1 MPKARGRDQGARRL
15 AWEVLWRTYRDG
27 AYPDL
32 LLASRLGRG
41 GDLPDPDRRLAS
53 ELVFGTIRW
62 QGTLDRALSRV
73 SARPLDGIH
82 PKLLILLRIGAY
94 QILFLDRIPARA
106 AINESVELAR
116 SIGLAHAVSFVNAVL
131 REVHRQGPVLT
142 EVDPALPVA
151 ERIAQESSHPL
162 WMVEYWMAQWGEME
176 ARALCR
182 ANNEV
187 PPLSVRTNTLK
198 ITREG
203 LSEAL
208 RTEGVECVPTPYSP
222 EGLRLMHVPR
232 PLFELRSFRRGE
244 FQVQDE
250 AAQLISHW
258 LHVTPGQRI
267 LDACAAPGGKGTHL
281 GQLTGQ
287 GAQVVSVDLH
297 RGRLRMIAR
306 ECRRLG
312 ITSVEALCADLQGP
326 PPLALESFDRILLDA
341 PCTGL
346 GVIRRHPDTKWR
358 RGPGDVHRMA
368 SIQKTLMKAL
378 LPLLKE
384 GGIILYSVCTH
395 TREESQEVL
404 EWILQEVK
412 GFRLLLTPDG
422 LPEHAHHLV
431 GRDGVFRTFPHRHAM
446 DGFTAFRLQRS

>member
-1 MPKARGRDQGARRL
+1 MPKAGRRDQGGRHL
-15 AWEVLWRTYRDG
+15 AWEVLWRTHKDG

-32 LLASRLGRG
+32 LLASRLRRG
-41 GDLPDPDRRLAS
+41 GDLPEPDRRLAS

-73 SARPLDGIH
+73 STRPLDGID
-82 PKLLILLRIGAY
+82 PKLLTLLRMGAY
-94 QILFLDRIPARA
+94 QILFLNRIPARA
-106 AINESVELAR
+106 AINESVELTR
-116 SIGLAHAVSFVNAVL
+116 SMGLTHAISFVNAVL
-131 REVHRQGPVLT
+131 RELHRQGHVLT
-142 EVDPALPVA
+142 GVDPALPVA
-151 ERIAQESSHPL
+151 QRIAQESSHPL
-162 WMVEYWMAQWGEME
+162 WMVERWLAQWGEQE

-187 PPLSVRTNTLK
+187 PPLTVRTNTLK
-198 ITREG
+198 ITRER
-203 LSEAL
+203 LCEAL
-208 RTEGVECVPTPYSP
+208 RADGVECVPTLYSP
-222 EGLRLMHVPR
+222 EGLRLTHVPR

-258 LHVTPGQRI
+258 LDVAPGQTI

-287 GAQVVSVDLH
+287 RARVVSVDVH
-297 RGRLRMIAR
+297 PRRLRMMER

-312 ITSVEALCADLQGP
+312 ITCVEALCADLEAP
-326 PPLALESFDRILLDA
+326 PFAVERFDRILMDA

-346 GVIRRHPDTKWR
+346 GVIRRHPDIKWR
-358 RGPGDVHRMA
+358 RKAEDVHRM
-368 SIQKTLMKAL
+368 SSVQKAL
-378 LPLLKE
+378 LKALFPLLKR

-404 EWILQEVK
+404 ESILREVR
-412 GFRLLLTPDG
+412 GLCLLLTPEG
-422 LPEHAHHLV
+422 LPGPAHHLV
-431 GRDGVFRTFPHRHAM
+431 GLDGLFRTFPHCHAM

>member
-1 MPKARGRDQGARRL
+1 MAKAHGPDQGGRHL
-15 AWEVLWRTYRDG
+15 AWDVLWRTHRDG

-32 LLASRLGRG
+32 LLASRLRRG
-41 GDLPDPDRRLAS
+41 GALREPDRRLAS

-73 SARPLDGIH
+73 SERPLDGIH
-82 PKLLILLRIGAY
+82 PKLLVLLRMGAY

-106 AINESVELAR
+106 AINEGVELAR
-116 SIGLAHAVSFVNAVL
+116 CIGLPHAVPFVNAVL
-131 REVHRQGPVLT
+131 RELHRQGRVLT

-162 WMVEYWMAQWGEME
+162 WMVEDWMARWGEGE
-176 ARALCR
+176 ARALCD

-187 PPLSVRTNTLK
+187 PPLTVRTNTLR

-208 RTEGVECVPTPYSP
+208 RAEGVECIPTPYSP
-222 EGLRLMHVPR
+222 EGLRLVHVPKPVFDLR
-232 PLFELRSFRRGE
+232 PFRRGE
-244 FQVQDE
+244 FQPQDE

-258 LHVTPGQRI
+258 LHVAPGQTI

-281 GQLTGQ
+281 AQLTRQ
-287 GAQVVSVDLH
+287 GAQVVCVDVHL
-297 RGRLRMIAR
+297 RRLRMMGR

-312 ITSVEALCADLQGP
+312 IKTLEAVCADLEVP
-326 PPLALESFDRILLDA
+326 PPLAPETFDRILLDA

-358 RGPGDVHRMA
+358 RGPGDVQRMA

-378 LPLLKE
+378 VPLLKE

-395 TREESQEVL
+395 TREETEGVL
-404 EWILQEVK
+404 EWILGEERGLQ
-412 GFRLLLTPDG
+412 LLLTPQG
-422 LPEHAHHLV
+422 LPEPAHHLV
-431 GRDGVFRTFPHRHAM
+431 GRDGLLRTFPHLHAM
-446 DGFTAFRLQRS
+446 DGFTAFRLQRA